1 MKNLHKATFFSCRF
15 LIILSI
21 GMACVAHF
29 IDGSDQSR
37 TMKVPSAVAIAN
49 NSLQIDNPSH
59 STNIK
64 KLVLHF
70 SLTRNFTWLYDTTKP
85 PQSIAVMFGMK

>member
-1 MKNLHKATFFSCRF
+1 
-15 LIILSI
+15 
-21 GMACVAHF
+21 MACVAHF

-70 SLTRNFTWLYDTTKP
+70 SLTLYLALSYNKTT
-85 PQSIAVMFGMK
+85 SVYSCHVWNEVSLT